1 VLGFSEVH
9 ELLFQLSQP
18 VFGSLGRRPLHDHAP
33 DVCCLVSDAP
43 LGVG

>member
-1 VLGFSEVH
+1 MLSFSQVRK
-9 ELLFQLSQP
+9 LLFQLSQP

-33 DVCCLVSDAP
+33 DVCFLVSDAP